1 MSQPRQEDN
10 STPEKINLSVDE
22 ERRRLQK
29 EQQRLRGEIRQKE
42 AELKETEGESIATLN
57 DAFDVLQR
65 FSDVIEADDF
75 IEDSRRRIDQARP
88 EDRMH
93 TILDVLRST
102 QRF

>member
-1 MSQPRQEDN
+1 LQEDN

-65 FSDVIEADDF
+65 S
-75 IEDSRRRIDQARP
+75 SPMLLKQ
-88 EDRMH
+88 
-93 TILDVLRST
+93 TISSKIPAVE
-102 QRF
+102 